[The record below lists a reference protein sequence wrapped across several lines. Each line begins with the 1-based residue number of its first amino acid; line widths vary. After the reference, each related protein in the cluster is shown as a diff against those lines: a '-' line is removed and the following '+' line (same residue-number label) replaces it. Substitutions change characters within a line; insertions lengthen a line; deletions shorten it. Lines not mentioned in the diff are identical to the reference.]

1 MSHAANL
8 RSRQRPIIQESPAKR
23 RRIEPKVNGLTAAIN
38 GSVPSK
44 FIAVETTDVK
54 KSKGRQQAE
63 VEAVVRNG
71 DEDASMLDVVPDTNG
86 DEVDDSQEESDES
99 TTEEE
104 DEDLVDG
111 DNQPSTLTTSQA
123 ADGAEDTSEP
133 SFGDLLRAR
142 APETIAVEPSATAAD
157 LTTTTR
163 TLTIP
168 TATSLGTVLT
178 QALRTNDVD
187 LLESCLQVPN
197 LDSIRATIERL
208 HSALATN
215 LLQKLAERLHRRPG
229 RAGSLMVWVQWTIV
243 SHGGYLANQ
252 PAAVKQLHTL
262 YNVVKQ
268 RAAGLQP
275 LLSLKGKLDM
285 LEAQM
290 RLRQNMQDRIR
301 PGTARNQDEAGVVYV
316 EGEEDEA
323 DVAEELN
330 DEDEEESDDSDID
343 EIAQIAPAI
352 ANRTNK
358 RQLAAES
365 IDSSSDDDEDEMPN
379 TLPNVDV
386 TDDEGSSDNDDEE
399 DLIDDEAEES
409 DGDDSSLGEEGIDYD
424 EDDLIDDASSEEE
437 EQKPIA
443 TKSIRSQTKGSRRK

>member
-8 RSRQRPIIQESPAKR
+8 RNRQRPTVQESPAKR
-23 RRIEPKVNGLTAAIN
+23 RRIEPNVNGLSAVIN
-38 GSVPSK
+38 GTVPSK

-63 VEAVVRNG
+63 VDAVVTNG

-86 DEVDDSQEESDES
+86 NEVEDSQEESDES
-99 TTEEE
+99 TDEE
-104 DEDLVDG
+104 DEDIVDG
-111 DNQPSTLTTSQA
+111 DTQPSTLTTSQA
-123 ADGAEDTSEP
+123 ADGAEEPSEP

-157 LTTTTR
+157 LTATTR

-208 HSALATN
+208 HSSLATN

-243 SHGGYLANQ
+243 AHGGYLANQ

-316 EGEEDEA
+316 EGEEDQVD
-323 DVAEELN
+323 DVEEL
-330 DEDEEESDDSDID
+330 DDEEEEDSDESEID

-352 ANRTNK
+352 AKRTNK
-358 RQLAAES
+358 RQLVAEP
-365 IDSSSDDDEDEMPN
+365 IDLSSDDDEDDTPN
-379 TLPNVDV
+379 TLPNGVDG
-386 TDDEGSSDNDDEE
+386 TDEDGSSDNDDEE

-409 DGDDSSLGEEGIDYD
+409 DGDDSDLGEEGIDYD

-437 EQKPIA
+437 EQKPIP
-443 TKSIRSQTKGSRRK
+443 TKSARPQTKGSRRN